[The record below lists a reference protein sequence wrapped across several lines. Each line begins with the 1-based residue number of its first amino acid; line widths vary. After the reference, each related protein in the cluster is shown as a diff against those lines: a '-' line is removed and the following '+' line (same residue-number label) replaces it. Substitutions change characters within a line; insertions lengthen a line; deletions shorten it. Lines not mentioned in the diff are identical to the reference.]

1 MAEPF
6 DNGKGIEAESPK
18 SDSPT
23 EVLSSSH
30 CKNGFFSVFSNL
42 PNGIFAV
49 SLFGLFLGLST
60 TMVYSQLPLFLTEE
74 IHTTN
79 ATVAFIDGLVEFL
92 AYLTRVFAGLISD
105 FLRDRK
111 LILFLG
117 CIVTFC
123 IKPLLAFAKT
133 SGMVILVQSIERIG
147 NGLQA
152 TPRDALIADLSNR
165 NTRGQSYGFTKSM
178 KTLGALLGTPIAVW
192 LMFKTCNDY
201 RTVFLC
207 ATIPVA
213 IAIVCLFKVK
223 TPQEL
228 KNEKDENAQKV
239 QAENPFKRKYLK
251 SLDISFWKIL
261 CLAFIFELGH
271 FSEHM
276 FPLYAKNFLNIT
288 FAGSTGMFVSIGQVL
303 LSFPIGLLADKFGKG
318 RFIKVCMGLMILSN
332 LFFLAARYSS
342 FSPITYVYA
351 GSLLW
356 GGQMTAVQG
365 LFLSL
370 ISEQVSFHL
379 RATAIGL
386 YYCTIGIAY
395 FIASNIAGNIW
406 DAYGSNYAFTYS
418 IFFCVVA
425 LLFAKIL
432 LPKKYEY
439 GYNNAE

>member
-1 MAEPF
+1 MTKAL
-6 DNGKGIEAESPK
+6 
-18 SDSPT
+18 DSEKQQSAKFADSGQP
-23 EVLSSSH
+23 VQDASQSSH
-30 CKNGFFSVFSNL
+30 SQNGFFSIFKDL

-74 IHTTN
+74 IHTTR

-92 AYLTRVFAGLISD
+92 AYFTRVFAGLMSD
-105 FLRDRK
+105 FLKDRK

-117 CIVTFC
+117 CILTFL
-123 IKPLLAFAKT
+123 IKPMLAFAKT
-133 SGMVILVQSIERIG
+133 STMVVLVQSIERIG

-165 NTRGQSYGFTKSM
+165 NTRGRSYGFTKSL
-178 KTLGALLGTPIAVW
+178 KTIGALVGTPIAVW
-192 LMFKTCNDY
+192 LMIKTNNDY

-213 IAIVCLFKVK
+213 IAILCLFKVK

-228 KNEKDENAQKV
+228 NVKET
-239 QAENPFKRKYLK
+239 QAKKIKPENPFKRKYLK
-251 SLDISFWKIL
+251 SLDRSFWKIL
-261 CLAFIFELGH
+261 LLAFVFELGH

-276 FPLYAKNFLNIT
+276 FPLYAKHFSSVT
-288 FAGSTGMFVSIGQVL
+288 FAGFTGMFVSIGQVL
-303 LSFPIGLLADKFGKG
+303 LSFPIGLMADKFGKG
-318 RFIKVCMGLMILSN
+318 RFIKICVILMIVANLLFLS
-332 LFFLAARYSS
+332 AQYSGL
-342 FSPITYVYA
+342 SPVAYVFA

-365 LFLSL
+365 LFLAL

-386 YYCTIGIAY
+386 YYCSVGVAY
-395 FIASNIAGNIW
+395 FIASNVAGNIW
-406 DAYGSNYAFTYS
+406 DHLGSSWAFLYS
-418 IFFCVVA
+418 IFFCCA
-425 LLFAKIL
+425 TLILAKVL
-432 LPKKYEY
+432 LPKKYEH
-439 GYNNAE
+439 GYENSL

>member
-1 MAEPF
+1 MTKSF
-6 DNGKGIEAESPK
+6 DKDKMTVTELSGSPQEK
-18 SDSPT
+18 IDS
-23 EVLSSSH
+23 SSSH
-30 CKNGFFSVFSNL
+30 CKNGFFSIFNNL

-74 IHTTN
+74 IHTTR

-92 AYLTRVFAGLISD
+92 AYVTRVFAGLISD

-117 CIVTFC
+117 CTVTLF
-123 IKPLLAFAKT
+123 IKPVLAFAKT
-133 SGMVILVQSIERIG
+133 SAMVVLVQSIERIG

-213 IAIVCLFKVK
+213 IAIICLFKVK

-228 KNEKDENAQKV
+228 KNEEQPEKKV
-239 QAENPFKRKYLK
+239 VHENPFKRKYLK
-251 SLDISFWKIL
+251 SLDISFWKLL
-261 CLAFIFELGH
+261 CLAFIFEMGH

-276 FPLYAKNFLNIT
+276 FPLYAKNFLEVT

-303 LSFPIGLLADKFGKG
+303 LSFPIGLFADKFGKG
-318 RFIKVCMGLMILSN
+318 RFIKVCICVMIVSN
-332 LFFLAARYSS
+332 LLFLAAQYSN
-342 FSPITYVYA
+342 FSPIMYVYA
-351 GSLLW
+351 GAMLW

-365 LFLSL
+365 LFMAL

-406 DAYGSNYAFTYS
+406 DNFGSNYAFMYS
-418 IFFCVVA
+418 ICFCVISLA
-425 LLFAKIL
+425 ISKIL
-432 LPKKYEY
+432 LPKKYEH
-439 GYNNAE
+439 GYKNA